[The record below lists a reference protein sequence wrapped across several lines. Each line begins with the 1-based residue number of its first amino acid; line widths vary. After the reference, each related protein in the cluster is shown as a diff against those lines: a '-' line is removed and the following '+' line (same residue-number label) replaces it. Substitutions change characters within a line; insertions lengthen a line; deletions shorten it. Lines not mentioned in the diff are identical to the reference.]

1 MSAQTAS
8 LADLAAQ
15 LSSARRNTPAERRRF
30 RRVGVS
36 VRGRMMDGD
45 GREHDCRTAD
55 ISPGDARIAAAAAE
69 VRVGDRIVFYLD
81 DLGRL
86 EGHVVRASQNGEFAV
101 IFSGTAHKREKLAEL
116 LTWLMSR
123 ESLALDEEVQ
133 RDRREGGGALTSI
146 AIEHGPAID
155 GEIVDFS
162 LVGMAVRTRQPAPP
176 LGTWVRVG
184 AIDGKV
190 ARYFDGGF
198 AVDFEVR
205 RR

>member
-1 MSAQTAS
+1 MDSA
-8 LADLAAQ
+8 
-15 LSSARRNTPAERRRF
+15 
-30 RRVGVS
+30 
-36 VRGRMMDGD
+36 

-55 ISPGDARIAAAAAE
+55 ISPGDARIASAAAA
-69 VRVGDRIVFYLD
+69 VHVGDRIVFYLD

-86 EGHVVRASQNGEFAV
+86 EGHVVRASADGEFAV
-101 IFSGTAHKREKLAEL
+101 IFSSTAHKREKIAEL

-123 ESLALDEEVQ
+123 ERVALEPEAAPA
-133 RDRREGGGALTSI
+133 RREGGGALTSI
-146 AIEHGPAID
+146 ATEHGPAID
-155 GEIVDFS
+155 GEIIDFS
-162 LVGMAVRTRQPAPP
+162 LVGMAVRTRQTPP
-176 LGTWVRVG
+176 PIGTWVRVG